1 MGMQIIG
8 YDEDENPQYGWVDEP
23 SDYTYTPTQQ
33 DQEQPNAPGPVGIHP
48 DGGVDASGNP
58 TYVDQSGNPVN
69 ADGTPIAN
77 ANERVA
83 LEGGG
88 FKTVNP
94 NGSVTYQDP
103 DGSVYTVNPNGT
115 YSTESEGQTW
125 TFDPKQNSFVD
136 AAGNVI
142 GAGSGMSAIMNKI
155 KSAFQNK
162 DGTYDWKKIIA
173 AGTAAASLSGLNKPA
188 TRSSGYQGGIPS
200 LQAIRSQ
207 LPGAYDPNR
216 RAGSGGQ
223 RYFSDMSYVGTNDA
237 AAQEAAKQKIAGGVA
252 DIMAQN
258 KANPAYEARKD
269 IVRTAPRTSGMLG
282 LGGIPI
288 QMPSAATAPNSPA
301 APEMNEYKKFIDEE
315 KNIGINADR
324 SGAQG
329 GFGDKDGG
337 LGGDYLNRFSP
348 EQLKSAGIGS
358 IVAANQTVRPIDAPE
373 LNQLPVS
380 DNGETYM
387 QPIKAAKGMYLR
399 GSTDGM
405 ADKLDT
411 TIDDTQPAK
420 LSHGE
425 FVIPAD
431 VVSHL
436 GNGNSDAGAKKL
448 YQMMD
453 KIRMARTGT
462 KKQGKQINPDKFMP
476 GGLASMKTSF
486 PDGGSVGTN
495 VGSAV
500 NAGVTGTE
508 SNLSNWAGPYVTN
521 MLGQA
526 QALGAKPYEAY
537 QGPLTAGTS
546 GLQTEAFQNAM
557 NLNVPTQNMGGF
569 APQTF
574 GTQQAQQYMN
584 PYLQAALEPQLAE
597 QRRQAQINLQP
608 SMAKLTQAGGFGG
621 GRQAI
626 MESEANRNL
635 QAQQNQTIGQGYMDA
650 YNKAMQQF
658 NAEQGLGLQAQQATN
673 QYGLQAL
680 QQQAGLGAQQRGI
693 ESEGIAADIA
703 QFEQEKL
710 DPYKKLQFQQSM
722 LQGMPVQAQ
731 QYNVADQSTLQ
742 KILGV
747 GSDTTAIYKQLQ
759 DLGVV
764 PK

>member
-8 YDEDENPQYGWVDEP
+8 YDEDENPFYGWVDEP
-23 SDYTYTPTQQ
+23 SDVTFTPTY
-33 DQEQPNAPGPVGIHP
+33 DTNFEEQNTPTIQP
-48 DGGVDASGNP
+48 DGGVDADGNP
-58 TYVDQSGNPVN
+58 TYVDIVGNPVT

-77 ANERVA
+77 ANDRVA
-83 LEGGG
+83 IEGGG

-115 YSTESEGQTW
+115 YTTQSEGSTW
-125 TFDPKQNSFVD
+125 TFDPKQNAFVD
-136 AAGNVI
+136 TAGRPINT
-142 GAGSGMSAIMNKI
+142 GTGFSAIMDKV
-155 KSAFQNK
+155 KQSFK
-162 DGTYDWKKIIA
+162 KDDGTYDWKKIIA

-200 LQAIRSQ
+200 LTAIRDQ

-223 RYFSDMSYVGTNDA
+223 RYFSDMAYVGAGDA
-237 AAQEAAKQKIAGGVA
+237 AGQAAAKERIAGNVS
-252 DIMAQN
+252 DILAQN
-258 KANPAYEARKD
+258 RANPAYEARQN
-269 IVRTAPRTSGMLG
+269 IVRTAPRTSGMLS
-282 LGGIPI
+282 LGGQSAAPASGVSSVLPPQDMMQKQVAPI
-288 QMPSAATAPNSPA
+288 QA
-301 APEMNEYKKFIDEE
+301 
-315 KNIGINADR
+315 
-324 SGAQG
+324 AQG
-329 GFGDKDGG
+329 G
-337 LGGDYLNRFSP
+337 LMS
-348 EQLKSAGIGS
+348 
-358 IVAANQTVRPIDAPE
+358 
-373 LNQLPVS
+373 
-380 DNGETYM
+380 M
-387 QPIKAAKGMYLR
+387 AKGQYLR

-405 ADKLDT
+405 ADELDT
-411 TIDDTQPAK
+411 SIDDTQPAK

-425 FVIPAD
+425 FVVPAD

-453 KIRMARTGT
+453 KIRMARTGN
-462 KKQGKQINPDKFMP
+462 KEQGKKINPDKFMP
-476 GGLASMKTSF
+476 GGIATAKGAKKF
-486 PDGGSVGTN
+486 AVGGSTGTN

-500 NAGVTGTE
+500 SAGVTGTE

-526 QALGAKPYEAY
+526 QALGSKPYEAY
-537 QGPLTAGTS
+537 QGPLTAGAS

-557 NLNVPTQNMGGF
+557 NLNIPTQNMGGF

-584 PYLQAALEPQLAE
+584 PYIQAALEPQLAE

-608 SMAKLTQAGGFGG
+608 GMAKMAQAGGLGG

-626 MESEANRNL
+626 MEAEANRNL
-635 QAQQNQTIGQGYMDA
+635 QTQQNKTIGEGYMDA

-658 NAEQGLGLQAQQATN
+658 NAEQGLGLQAQNLTN
-673 QYGLQAL
+673 QYGLSAL
-680 QQQAGLGAQQRGI
+680 QQQAGLGQTQRGI

-722 LQGMPVQAQ
+722 LQGLPVQAQ
-731 QYNVADQSTLQ
+731 QYNVADQSMLQ
-742 KILGV
+742 KILGI
-747 GSDTTAIYKQLQ
+747 GSDSTAIYKQLQ
-759 DLGVV
+759 DLGIV

>member
-1 MGMQIIG
+1 MGLQISG
-8 YDEDENPQYGWVDEP
+8 YNEDGFPEYEWVADPVDQYI
-23 SDYTYTPTQQ
+23 TYPDTTSTDTSNTEEQNTPTVRATG
-33 DQEQPNAPGPVGIHP
+33 D
-48 DGGVDASGNP
+48 VDASGNP
-58 TYVDQSGNPVN
+58 TYVDINGNPVT
-69 ADGTPIAN
+69 ADGTPIGS
-77 ANERVA
+77 ANERTP

-115 YSTESEGQTW
+115 YTTQSEGSTW
-125 TFDPKQNSFVD
+125 TYDPKQNAFVD
-136 AAGNVI
+136 AAGNAL
-142 GAGSGMSAIMNKI
+142 GAGTGMSAVFDKI
-155 KSAFQNK
+155 KSAFKNP
-162 DGTYDWKKIIA
+162 DGSYDWKKILA
-173 AGTAAASLSGLNKPA
+173 AGTAAASMSGLNKANKTP
-188 TRSSGYQGGIPS
+188 TGYQGGIPT

-207 LPGAYDPNR
+207 IPGAYDPNR
-216 RAGSGGQ
+216 RAGSSGQ
-223 RYFSDMSYVGTNDA
+223 RYFSDMAYVNPADTA
-237 AAQEAAKQKIAGGVA
+237 ATQAAQTKIAQSA
-252 DIMAQN
+252 SDIIAAN
-258 KANPAYEARKD
+258 KANPAYEAKSN
-269 IVRTAPRTSGMLG
+269 IVRTAPVGTGMMQAPAPTTPAAGVAGIYSPQELQS
-282 LGGIPI
+282 LMAKIPVKAAEGGI
-288 QMPSAATAPNSPA
+288 M
-301 APEMNEYKKFIDEE
+301 EM
-315 KNIGINADR
+315 
-324 SGAQG
+324 
-329 GFGDKDGG
+329 
-337 LGGDYLNRFSP
+337 
-348 EQLKSAGIGS
+348 
-358 IVAANQTVRPIDAPE
+358 
-373 LNQLPVS
+373 
-380 DNGETYM
+380 
-387 QPIKAAKGMYLR
+387 AKGRYLR
-399 GSTDGM
+399 GDTDGM
-405 ADKLDT
+405 ADKLNT
-411 TIDDTQPAK
+411 SIDGTQPAK

-448 YQMMD
+448 YSMMD

-462 KKQGKQINPDKFMP
+462 KKQGKEINPDHFMP
-476 GGLASMKTSF
+476 GGIASTKEAKKF
-486 PDGGSVGTN
+486 VVGGSTGTN

-508 SNLSNWAGPYVTN
+508 SNLSNWAGPYVTG

-537 QGPLTAGTS
+537 QGPLTAGAS
-546 GLQTEAFQNAM
+546 SVQQEAFQNAA
-557 NLNVPTQNMGGF
+557 NLNVPTESMGGF
-569 APQTF
+569 KPQAF
-574 GTQQAQQYMN
+574 GAEQAQQYMN
-584 PYLQAALEPQLAE
+584 PYLQAALKPQLEE

-608 SMAKLTQAGGFGG
+608 SLSKLTQAGGFGG

-658 NAEQGLGLQAQQATN
+658 NTEQNAAQQAQSLTN

-722 LQGMPVQAQ
+722 LQGLPVQAQ

-742 KILGV
+742 KVLGAL
-747 GSDTTAIYKQLQ
+747 SDTSSASSIVKNLQ
-759 DLGVV
+759 DLGVI
-764 PK
+764 PKSSTTTTG